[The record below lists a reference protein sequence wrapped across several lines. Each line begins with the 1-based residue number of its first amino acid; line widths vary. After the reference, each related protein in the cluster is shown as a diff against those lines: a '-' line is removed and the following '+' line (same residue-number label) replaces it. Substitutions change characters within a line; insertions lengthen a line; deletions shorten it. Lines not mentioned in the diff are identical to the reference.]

1 MYNQQTKAGFLDVF
15 IKRMYLNEQIATN
28 ARDDNSMAKW
38 GLPLYGFKSA
48 YSDNVGDQKNN
59 MEQTHQFRDQVKK
72 TTLFLLVLQTREGRW
87 IEVSVFWISVISNIF
102 MASPP
107 CQVI

>member
-38 GLPLYGFKSA
+38 GLALYGFKGA
-48 YSDNVGDQKNN
+48 YSDNLGDQKDNT
-59 MEQTHQFRDQVKK
+59 EQTHQFRDQGKE
-72 TTLFLLVLQTREGRW
+72 TTPFLLVLQATEGRCV
-87 IEVSVFWISVISNIF
+87 EVSGFLLLATFSFSI
-102 MASPP
+102 PP
-107 CQVI
+107 AK